1 MSDEGNAENIA
12 AEGVARQ
19 GAEYASASD
28 LSWVAQTLT
37 ERREAILAGWL
48 AATAAQPF
56 HQGQVERAIADHIP
70 ELFDTLID
78 LLERAAPR
86 WIEPGAPLDDDAVR
100 EAAELHAKERVAQ
113 GLEPANIS
121 TEFRLLRQ
129 ELWRALRE
137 ALPTDASLTD
147 TIGAQ
152 ILLNDALDGAMA
164 LGLTALTAQ
173 IAQTREEFLAT
184 VVHEVRR
191 PLTVIRGNAALARR
205 LLGRGEPNLAQIE
218 TLLGRIET
226 ATGQMNG
233 MLGTMVELSQA
244 ALGGF
249 ILNLTG
255 GDLAAIIAGTIA
267 ASGPEAGRV
276 HLTVAPGLDTTGR
289 WDVERLAQIFSNLI
303 ANALKYSEAPTPV
316 TITID
321 GDGASFRCRVTDHGI
336 GIPADELPRL
346 FARYR
351 RASNAIADGIDGL
364 GLGLY
369 LCRALVAMHNG
380 TIRASS
386 PGPGGGATIHLTL
399 PRFTAERESVVSSQ

>member
-1 MSDEGNAENIA
+1 MSDDGSAEKVA
-12 AEGVARQ
+12 AEEVARQ
-19 GAEYASASD
+19 SVEYASDSD
-28 LSWVAQTLT
+28 LTWVARTLT
-37 ERREAILAGWL
+37 ERRETILESWL

-56 HQGQVERAIADHIP
+56 HQNQAEYAIADHIP
-70 ELFDTLID
+70 ELFDALVD

-86 WIEPGAPLDDDAVR
+86 WVEPGAPLDDDAVR
-100 EAAELHAKERVAQ
+100 EAAELHAKMRVVQ

-137 ALPTDASLTD
+137 ALPERAPLSD

-164 LGLTALTAQ
+164 LALTALTTQLAQ
-173 IAQTREEFLAT
+173 AREEFLAT

-205 LLGRGEPNLAQIE
+205 LLRRDEPNLAQIN
-218 TLLGRIET
+218 TLLGRIEE

-233 MLGTMVELSQA
+233 LLGTLVELSQA

-249 ILNLTG
+249 ALNLTS
-255 GDLAAIIAGTIA
+255 GDLAAIIEAVIA
-267 ASGPEAGRV
+267 ESGPEAGRV
-276 HLTVAPGLDTTGR
+276 RLVVAPGLDTTGR

-303 ANALKYSEAPTPV
+303 ANALKYSPATAPV
-316 TITID
+316 TVTID
-321 GDGASFRCRVTDHGI
+321 GDGERFICRVIDEGI
-336 GIPADELPRL
+336 GVPADELPRL

-351 RASNAIADGIDGL
+351 RASNAVADGIEGL

-369 LCRALVAMHNG
+369 LCRALAEMHNG
-380 TIRASS
+380 TIAATSLGS
-386 PGPGGGATIHLTL
+386 GQGTTIHLAL
-399 PRFTAERESVVSSQ
+399 PRFTAEASR